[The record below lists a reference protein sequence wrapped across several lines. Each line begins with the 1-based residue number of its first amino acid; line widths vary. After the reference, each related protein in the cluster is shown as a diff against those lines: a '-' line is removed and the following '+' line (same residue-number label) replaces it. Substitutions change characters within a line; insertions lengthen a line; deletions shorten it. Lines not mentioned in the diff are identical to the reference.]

1 MTNKT
6 IPALPNGTT
15 LDGTEPVETV
25 QGSASVKTTTQAIAN
40 LAPSSSPALL
50 VETGSAKKISALSAA
65 GALAGTELVAIVQ
78 GGASVSA
85 TVQDIANLANAGMT
99 VSQSASTSY
108 TFGLSDNGNYLEFI
122 SGSTVTATVPTNAS
136 AAFPIGA
143 TILFEQNGSGVV
155 TIVAAVGVTLQ
166 SAGALV
172 DTNGQF
178 AAASLV
184 KKDTDRWGLNGNLT

>member
-1 MTNKT
+1 MTKT
-6 IPALPNGTT
+6 IPALDSAGA
-15 LDGTEPVETV
+15 LAGTEPFETV
-25 QGSASVKTTTQAIAN
+25 QGSASVKTTAQAIAN
-40 LAPSSSPALL
+40 LAPTASPSLL
-50 VETGSAKKISALSAA
+50 VESGISKKISALSTA

-108 TFGLSDNGNYLEFI
+108 TFGLSDNGNYIEFT
-122 SGSTVTATVPTNAS
+122 SGSTITATIPTNAS
-136 AAFPIGA
+136 TPFPIGA

-155 TIVAAVGVTLQ
+155 TVAAAVGVTLQ

-172 DTNGQF
+172 DTNGQY

-184 KKDTDRWGLNGNLT
+184 KKDTNRWGLNGNLT

>member
-1 MTNKT
+1 MNKT

-15 LDGTEPVETV
+15 LDGTEPIETV

-40 LAPSSSPALL
+40 LAPAASPSLL
-50 VETGSAKKISALSAA
+50 VESGTSKKISALSAA
-65 GALAGTELVAIVQ
+65 GALAGTEPLAIVQ
-78 GGASVSA
+78 GGVN
-85 TVQDIANLANAGMT
+85 VQTTPQAIADLANTGMT
-99 VSQSASTSY
+99 MAQSASTSY
-108 TFGLSDNGNYLEFI
+108 TFGLSDNGTYIEFT
-122 SGSTVTATVPTNAS
+122 SGSSVTATIPTNAS

-143 TILFEQNGSGVV
+143 TILFEQNGTGVV
-155 TIVAAVGVTLQ
+155 TVVAAVGVTLQ

>member
-1 MTNKT
+1 MTGKP
-6 IPALPNGTT
+6 IPALPAAGALT
-15 LDGTEPVETV
+15 GAEPIETV
-25 QGSASVKTTTQAIAN
+25 QGSASVKTTTQAIAD

-50 VETGSAKKISALSAA
+50 VESGAAKKITALSAA

-108 TFGLSDNGNYLEFI
+108 TFGLSDNGNYIEFT
-122 SGSTVTATVPTNAS
+122 SGSTITATIPTNAS
-136 AAFPIGA
+136 AALPIGA
-143 TILFEQNGSGVV
+143 TILFEQNGTGVV
-155 TIVAAVGVTLQ
+155 TVVAAVGVTLQ

-184 KKDTDRWGLNGNLT
+184 KKDTNRWGLNGNLT